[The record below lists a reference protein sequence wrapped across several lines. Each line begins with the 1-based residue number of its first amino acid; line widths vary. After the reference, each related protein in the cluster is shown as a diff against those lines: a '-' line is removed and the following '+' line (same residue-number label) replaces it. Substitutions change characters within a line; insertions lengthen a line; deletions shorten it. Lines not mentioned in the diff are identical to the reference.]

1 VRKPTQ
7 AKLYNR
13 RQCKWADGNSLRVA
27 GRKRGQTP
35 HNIACFYQTI
45 RTGRLQTGQCLIDM
59 NGAIGGGLQQ
69 SKERLMKDQL
79 SFYDESLKKQI
90 EGSYRTDG
98 RAVHV
103 RSPYGILSAPYGDRD
118 TYPDKD
124 GLDLL
129 ARKLLIEL
137 ARDAGAAR
145 FKELQ
150 RQKGDDVQ
158 PRESFSGSA
167 LRG

>member
-1 VRKPTQ
+1 MPSKHECCDWGR
-7 AKLYNR
+7 AK
-13 RQCKWADGNSLRVA
+13 QNSE
-27 GRKRGQTP
+27 
-35 HNIACFYQTI
+35 
-45 RTGRLQTGQCLIDM
+45 
-59 NGAIGGGLQQ
+59 
-69 SKERLMKDQL
+69 ERLMKDQI

-145 FKELQ
+145 FEELQ